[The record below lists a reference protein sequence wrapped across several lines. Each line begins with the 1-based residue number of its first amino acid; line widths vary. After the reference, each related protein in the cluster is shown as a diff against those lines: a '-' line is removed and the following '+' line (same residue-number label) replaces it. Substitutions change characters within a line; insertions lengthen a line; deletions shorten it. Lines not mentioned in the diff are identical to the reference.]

1 MNEQLIVVRQLPVI
15 EDQLRI
21 VQQSIENRVNEVLSM
36 VCTEETY
43 KDIKKM
49 RSELNKEYAE
59 LEERRRAVKAEI
71 LAPYE
76 KFEAVYKQC
85 AGDIY
90 ADADEKLKKRIA
102 EVENGLRGQKEEA
115 LRTYFEEYRESLS
128 LPADLVSLSDAGIK
142 VGLADSKKGLQ
153 AKAKAFLDRVSGDLA
168 LISTQERK
176 DEILVEYRKSLDIS
190 KAVTAVD
197 ARHKAMEEERARR
210 EAAELDRAAKAA
222 AAAAVTEAIEEAAPV
237 SVPAPIQIKST
248 DDEQDD
254 AKVYSA
260 AFRVTVRGSAGIDK
274 LRALK
279 QFLEDGGYTYEQL

>member
-59 LEERRRAVKAEI
+59 LEERRKAVKAEI

-102 EVENGLRGQKEEA
+102 EVENGLRGQKEDD

-142 VGLADSKKGLQ
+142 VGLADSKKGLR

-237 SVPAPIQIKST
+237 FVPTPIQIKST